1 MSNLRRDLTVL
12 IKMKNLLR
20 KTKKNEM
27 NWNAIRGMRNHVAH
41 GYDIMDSKNNILL
54 LQKKIYQY

>member
-20 KTKKNEM
+20 KLKKM
-27 NWNAIRGMRNHVAH
+27 KWNWNAIRGMRNHVAH
-41 GYDIMDSKNNILL
+41 GYDIMDSKNNI
-54 LQKKIYQY
+54 